1 MNQDSKIQIPL
12 NSKLKAAL
20 RKKSEAYGF
29 SSVNEALRLLIQN
42 FVTGNIV
49 IQFVQPNLN
58 QSIPYLDLETESRM
72 TKNLQEI
79 RDGDYDILDFEKN
92 PNALKDLLE

>member
-20 RKKSEAYGF
+20 RKKSESYGF

-58 QSIPYLDLETESRM
+58 QQIPYLDLETESRM

-79 RDGDYDILDFEKN
+79 SDGDYDILDFKKN
-92 PNALKDLLE
+92 PNALKDLLK

>member
-1 MNQDSKIQIPL
+1 MTQDSKIQIPL

-58 QSIPYLDLETESRM
+58 QSVPYLDLETESRM

-79 RDGDYDILDFEKN
+79 KDGDYDILDFEKN
-92 PNALKDLLE
+92 PNALKDLLK